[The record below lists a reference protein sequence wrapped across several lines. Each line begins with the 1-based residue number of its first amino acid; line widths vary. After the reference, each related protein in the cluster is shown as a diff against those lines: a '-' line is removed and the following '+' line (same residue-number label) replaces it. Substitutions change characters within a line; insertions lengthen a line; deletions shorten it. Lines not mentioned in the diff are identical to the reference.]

1 MLFSNVV
8 SYGLCKYIWKRF
20 WTLVRNINILASVRY
35 LNPLYSKSR
44 KGAAFLYRIKAN
56 LFQKYFW
63 GLRFRI
69 CYVYCTTNPVAYY
82 GNRLFGFFYETR
94 FFYILITTFYCFFCV
109 GFAEELIFRGFLFK
123 KTLDICRIKW
133 ISIVINIILFYVI
146 HWTSLPHNFGGFYN
160 IAINTLILCIYY
172 LLRTEKT
179 LIPLMVGHGFYDT
192 LTSVILPILIYMNN

>member
-20 WTLVRNINILASVRY
+20 WTLVRNINILAFVHY

-63 GLRFRI
+63 GLRFRSS
-69 CYVYCTTNPVAYY
+69 YVYCTTNPTAYY

-94 FFYILITTFYCFFCV
+94 FFLYS
-109 GFAEELIFRGFLFK
+109 
-123 KTLDICRIKW
+123 D
-133 ISIVINIILFYVI
+133 
-146 HWTSLPHNFGGFYN
+146 
-160 IAINTLILCIYY
+160 YY
-172 LLRTEKT
+172 LLLFFLRWLCRRTYFSRFFSKKD
-179 LIPLMVGHGFYDT
+179 VG
-192 LTSVILPILIYMNN
+192 YMPYKMDFHSD